1 MEINITTPILL
12 NEGHVLQPFDCGNDV
27 LNNWLRQRA
36 IKNQYLNASRTF
48 VTCLEGTSR
57 VVGYY
62 SIATGSVSHADLG
75 RSLRQNMPDP
85 IPVVLLG
92 RLAVD
97 VCTQGHHF
105 GKWLL
110 QDAVMRITNLAEQVG
125 IRLSWFMLLMRKQR
139 HSTNTLVL
147 SNRQLL
153 RTRCSIRFE
162 MGEWS

>member
-1 MEINITTPILL
+1 MEINVTTPVLL
-12 NEGHVLQPFDCGNDV
+12 TEGHDLQPFDCGNDV
-27 LNNWLRQRA
+27 LNDWLRRRA

-48 VTCLEGTSR
+48 VICLESTQR

-85 IPVVLLG
+85 VPVVLLG

-97 VCTQGHHF
+97 VCTQGHSF

-110 QDAVMRITNLAEQVG
+110 NDAVLRISNLADQVG
-125 IRLSWFMLLMRKQR
+125 IKAIMVHAIGGKARAFYEYFGFVQSPIAA
-139 HSTNTLVL
+139 NTLFYK
-147 SNRQLL
+147 
-153 RTRCSIRFE
+153 I
-162 MGEWS
+162 

>member
-1 MEINITTPILL
+1 MEINVTAPALL
-12 NEGHVLQPFDCGNDV
+12 TEGHDLQPFNCGNEV
-27 LNNWLRQRA
+27 LNDWLRRRA

-48 VTCLEGTSR
+48 VICLESTQR

-85 IPVVLLG
+85 VPVVLLG

-97 VCTQGHHF
+97 ASTQGHSF

-110 QDAVMRITNLAEQVG
+110 NDAVLRISNLADQVG
-125 IRLSWFMLLMRKQR
+125 IKAIMVHAIDGKARAFYEYFGFVQSPIA
-139 HSTNTLVL
+139 TNTLFYK
-147 SNRQLL
+147 
-153 RTRCSIRFE
+153 I
-162 MGEWS
+162 

>member
-1 MEINITTPILL
+1 MEINVTAPALLTERHIL
-12 NEGHVLQPFDCGNDV
+12 QSFDCGNDV
-27 LNNWLRQRA
+27 LNEWLRRRA
-36 IKNQYLNASRTF
+36 MKNQLLNASRTF
-48 VTCLEGTSR
+48 VICLEGTLR

-97 VCTQGHHF
+97 VCTQGHRF

-110 QDAVMRITNLAEQVG
+110 NDAVMRVANLADQVG
-125 IRLSWFMLLMRKQR
+125 IKAVMVHAIDEQAKAFYEYFGFVQSPIAAG
-139 HSTNTLVL
+139 TLFYK
-147 SNRQLL
+147 
-153 RTRCSIRFE
+153 I
-162 MGEWS
+162 

>member
-1 MEINITTPILL
+1 MEINVTAPALL
-12 NEGHVLQPFDCGNDV
+12 TEGHELQPFDCGNEV
-27 LNNWLRQRA
+27 LNDWLRRLA

-48 VTCLEGTSR
+48 VICLESTQR

-85 IPVVLLG
+85 VPVVLLG

-97 VCTQGHHF
+97 ASTQGHSY

-110 QDAVMRITNLAEQVG
+110 NDAVLRISNLADQVG
-125 IRLSWFMLLMRKQR
+125 IKAIMVHAIDGKARAFYEYFGFVQSPIAA
-139 HSTNTLVL
+139 NTLFYK
-147 SNRQLL
+147 
-153 RTRCSIRFE
+153 I
-162 MGEWS
+162 

>member
-1 MEINITTPILL
+1 MEINVTAPALL
-12 NEGHVLQPFDCGNDV
+12 TEGHELQPFDCGNEV
-27 LNNWLRQRA
+27 LNDWLRRRA

-48 VTCLEGTSR
+48 VICLESTQR

-85 IPVVLLG
+85 VPVVLLG

-97 VCTQGHHF
+97 ASTQGHSY

-110 QDAVMRITNLAEQVG
+110 NDAVLRISNLADQVG
-125 IRLSWFMLLMRKQR
+125 IKAIMVHAIDGKTRAFYEYFGFVQSPIAA
-139 HSTNTLVL
+139 NTLFYK
-147 SNRQLL
+147 
-153 RTRCSIRFE
+153 I
-162 MGEWS
+162 